1 MAKNILEIIH
11 NLSLSQIVLQQKNM
25 FTCVT
30 HCTSNLLGHGILYS
44 KDGYLLISGRASI
57 LKNIV
62 LGNVIVLYNYKYFP
76 KHFKD
81 LLLYCRC
88 KEVLEVV

>member
-1 MAKNILEIIH
+1 MDKYILEIIH

-25 FTCVT
+25 STCVT
-30 HCTSNLLGHGILYS
+30 HCTSNLLGHGIFYS

-57 LKNIV
+57 LKDIF
-62 LGNVIVLYNYKYFP
+62 LGNVIALHNYKYSP

-81 LLLYCRC
+81 LL
-88 KEVLEVV
+88 